1 MLRNNPQPSSH
12 PATKLPL
19 RGTIFSP
26 PPQTPTNMSHLLNRV
41 RVYTLYFYEYLR
53 YAEFASAINAILYML
68 TRKSYSPHKQ
78 IKTSLGL
85 FETRKGTLDFQYI
98 NYAYEVDLKHF
109 IEKQKFD
116 VFFDVGACLGE
127 YCVWLGHKGY
137 RCFAFEPVR
146 ESFDMIRNNIQ
157 LNKLDQKVTAL
168 NYGLGSKYS
177 IEHFKLHAT
186 NPGSNM
192 RVDKPG
198 DNTQRIEI
206 FSLDDVYKGFRLPR
220 DSKILM
226 KVDVEGMEV
235 EMLKGA
241 RKFLQAFDDVTLI
254 IEEKISGM
262 ENIRKTLDSMGRFE
276 YGVVDDMNIYARKL
290 GALES

>member
-1 MLRNNPQPSSH
+1 M
-12 PATKLPL
+12 
-19 RGTIFSP
+19 FSP
-26 PPQTPTNMSHLLNRV
+26 PLQTPTKMSHLLNRV
-41 RVYTLYFYEYLR
+41 KVYTLYFYEYLR
-53 YAEFASAINAILYML
+53 YAEFASAMNAILYML
-68 TRKSYSPHKQ
+68 TRKSYSPRKQ
-78 IKTSLGL
+78 IKTSMGV
-85 FETRKGTLDFQYI
+85 FDTRKGTLDFQYI

-127 YCVWLGHKGY
+127 YCVWLAHKGY

-146 ESFDMIRNNIQ
+146 ESFDMIRNNIH
-157 LNKLDQKVTAL
+157 LNKLDNKVTAL

-177 IEHFKLHAT
+177 IEHFKLHDT

-206 FSLDDVYKGFRLPR
+206 FALDDVYKSLRLPR
-220 DSKILM
+220 NSRILM
-226 KVDVEGMEV
+226 KIDVEGMEV

-241 RKFLQAFDDVTLI
+241 AKFFRAFDNITLI

-262 ENIRKTLDSMGRFE
+262 ESIRNTLDSIGRFQ
-276 YGVVDDMNIYARKL
+276 YGVVDNMNIYARKL
-290 GALES
+290 GALVS